1 MFFSLLEITLV
12 LFYAGLFNIV
22 SSCVHVKIFF
32 SKVESGLDSEINF
45 SGVGRFIKFHWHI
58 GSSLTLYQS
67 AQYESV
73 VLSGALMAV

>member
-1 MFFSLLEITLV
+1 MFLV
-12 LFYAGLFNIV
+12 V
-22 SSCVHVKIFF
+22 CMSKSFF
-32 SKVESGLDSEINF
+32 LKVESGLDSENNFRLDSENNF